1 MIADLFQG
9 TPFAL
14 TLVLTTSNFLYV
26 VTTFALYMF
35 LINILRQPI
44 AVIPTFLFG
53 LCGVGSVVGALFA
66 ATFVP
71 MFNTKFMIGG
81 LLDEFGYWF
90 TSELQNALLLLP
102 IILNIPQYSQVKHYF
117 SRNRGLQPTDLLPFG
132 AVLISIA
139 ASYYDSGPGSSSTRL
154 LH

>member
-1 MIADLFQG
+1 
-9 TPFAL
+9 
-14 TLVLTTSNFLYV
+14 
-26 VTTFALYMF
+26 TFALYMF
-35 LINILRQPI
+35 FNQHIKAAYRGYSYL
-44 AVIPTFLFG
+44 FLFG
-53 LCGVGSVVGALFA
+53 LCGIGSVVGALFA

-117 SRNRGLQPTDLLPFG
+117 
-132 AVLISIA
+132 
-139 ASYYDSGPGSSSTRL
+139 
-154 LH
+154 